1 MFRWV
6 CDKFKGAV
14 KRNCDQCVTFDNVY
28 VDCNGLVH
36 SCLSHLVERY
46 STSATVRRQ
55 RSLSTRPNP
64 FVCRGYSGDDL
75 DERIIELT
83 TQHLEAIAKA
93 AIPRR

>member
-46 STSATVRRQ
+46 SSHFLPPRFTDSVHSRRNPI
-55 RSLSTRPNP
+55 SL
-64 FVCRGYSGDDL
+64 
-75 DERIIELT
+75 
-83 TQHLEAIAKA
+83 
-93 AIPRR
+93 